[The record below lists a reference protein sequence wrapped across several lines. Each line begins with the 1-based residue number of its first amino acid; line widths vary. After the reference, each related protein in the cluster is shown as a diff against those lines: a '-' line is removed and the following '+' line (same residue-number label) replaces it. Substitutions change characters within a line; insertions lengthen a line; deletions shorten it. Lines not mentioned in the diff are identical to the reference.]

1 MLRHHRIISNSTC
14 PLQLRSASDTIR
26 HCRTGCPIHLEQPSQ
41 QACGEATKRGPP
53 PPRLRIRTQA
63 QASLQSVAG
72 GSSSFILLISYR
84 TAALQKLRARVNQ
97 PQHFCPI
104 VHLNP
109 PVVERGSPVERGSR
123 SFKAAVPRLPSRPVL
138 RKRREG
144 VVPYLPTL
152 SHSDLCRLFLSRL
165 VCLSTVRLARHRQTV
180 SGPEDPPFPSHP
192 PFPLDWAALPIPS
205 PSPHGS

>member
-1 MLRHHRIISNSTC
+1 MLRHHRIIPNSTR

-41 QACGEATKRGPP
+41 QACGEATKRGPR
-53 PPRLRIRTQA
+53 PPRLRIRT
-63 QASLQSVAG
+63 QSVAG
-72 GSSSFILLISYR
+72 GSSSFTLPHLVPYRCATDSYALESTSHSISAPSSIETPR
-84 TAALQKLRARVNQ
+84 SWNVDPPWNVAHAVSK
-97 PQHFCPI
+97 PQFL
-104 VHLNP
+104 V
-109 PVVERGSPVERGSR
+109 SR
-123 SFKAAVPRLPSRPVL
+123 LVL

-152 SHSDLCRLFLSRL
+152 SHSDLCRLFLPRL
-165 VCLSTVRLARHRQTV
+165 VCLSTVRLARRRQTV
-180 SGPEDPPFPSHP
+180 SGPEDPPFRSHP